1 MPMDKINEI
10 TSECFVAVSQLR
22 ELDSPSISPELIH
35 ERLRG
40 FVEGMRGRARE
51 QGMSGRDADDMA
63 YALVALADEVAMGK
77 PDPLRGY
84 WMGRPLQL
92 ALFNDAIAGEGF
104 FTRLAELRRDPRR
117 ADVLRVYYQ
126 CLLLGFQGKYA
137 MRGGDLEL
145 MRLCDSLKPEI
156 ERQVEAPDVLSPAGP
171 PPDEPLLRASGKNTF
186 LWIALGVF
194 AVAIAVFVGLRVSL
208 SRQIADLS
216 TRVDGIGH

>member
-1 MPMDKINEI
+1 MDRINEI
-10 TSECFVAVSQLR
+10 TSECFVAISQLR

-35 ERLRG
+35 DRLRG
-40 FVEGMRGRARE
+40 FIDSMRSRARE
-51 QGMSGRDADDMA
+51 QGMSGKDVDDIA

-77 PDPLRGY
+77 PDPLRGF

-92 ALFNDAIAGEGF
+92 TLFNDALAGEGF
-104 FTRLAELRRDPRR
+104 FTRLTELRRDPRR

-137 MRGGDLEL
+137 IRGGDLEL

-156 ERQVEAPDVLSPAGP
+156 ERNIEAPEVLSPAGE
-171 PPDEPLLRASGKNTF
+171 PPDEPLLRAAGKNTF

-208 SRQIADLS
+208 SHQIADLS
-216 TRVDGIGH
+216 GHVDQIGH

>member
-1 MPMDKINEI
+1 MDKVNEI
-10 TSECFVAVSQLR
+10 TSECFVAIGQLR
-22 ELDSPSISPELIH
+22 ELESPSISPQLVH
-35 ERLRG
+35 DRLRG
-40 FVEGMRGRARE
+40 FVEGMRSRARE

-84 WMGRPLQL
+84 WMSRPLQL
-92 ALFNDAIAGEGF
+92 DLFNDALAGEGF

-137 MRGGDLEL
+137 IRGGDLEL
-145 MRLCDSLKPEI
+145 MRLIDSLKPEI
-156 ERQVEAPDVLSPAGP
+156 ERHLEVPDALSPAGE

-194 AVAIAVFVGLRVSL
+194 AVAIGVFVGLRLSL

-216 TRVDGIGH
+216 AHVDQIGH